1 MPADPP
7 TRTAGLAERAVIQV
21 QGGQATATRDYLAEE
36 VPVAIH
42 YNGEPHAVMM
52 ASPGDLDD
60 FAYGFSLSE
69 HGIGVHEIAQVQRE
83 DGLEGIR
90 LDIRTHGPLPAS
102 LQNQL
107 QRSLPGRSGCG
118 ICGHRLLEE
127 IIRQPPPVGAGPRI
141 DAQALHRALAELQT
155 RQPLNAASGALHAAA
170 WALADGRLLAVR
182 EDVGR
187 HNALDKLIGALARAQ
202 MDRGEG
208 FAVVTSRASYEMVSK
223 AAIAGMP
230 LLLAISAP
238 TALAVDLAN
247 SCGLTLVGFVRPGR
261 HVIYSHAWRMP
272 DVGGAV
278 QA

>member
-1 MPADPP
+1 MPVEPP
-7 TRTAGLAERAVIQV
+7 SRTPGLAQRAVIQV
-21 QGGQATATRDYLAEE
+21 EADVVTSAQDCLAEE

-52 ASPGDLDD
+52 ATPIELED

-69 HGIGVHEIAQVQRE
+69 HGIGVDDIAGVQR
-83 DGLEGIR
+83 DDLLEGIR
-90 LDIRTHGPLPAS
+90 LDIRTHGALPAA
-102 LQNQL
+102 LQGEL

-127 IIRQPPPVGAGPRI
+127 IIKQPPPVGEGLRI
-141 DAQALHRALAELQT
+141 SAQALARALADLQT

-170 WALADGRLLAVR
+170 WALPDGSLLAVR

-187 HNALDKLIGALARAQ
+187 HNALDKLIGALTREQ
-202 MDRGEG
+202 VDRSQG

-238 TALAVDLAN
+238 TALAVDLAH
-247 SCGLTLVGFVRPGR
+247 SCGLTLAGFARPGR
-261 HVIYSHAWRMP
+261 HVIYSHPWRLT
-272 DVGGAV
+272 VAS
-278 QA
+278 

>member
-1 MPADPP
+1 MPVDPSRRAP
-7 TRTAGLAERAVIQV
+7 GLAQRAVIQV
-21 QGGQATATRDYLAEE
+21 EADVVTSAQDCLAEE

-52 ASPGDLDD
+52 ATPIELED

-69 HGIGVHEIAQVQRE
+69 HGIGVDDIAAVQR
-83 DGLEGIR
+83 DDLLEGIR
-90 LDIRTHGPLPAS
+90 LNIRTHGALPAA
-102 LQNQL
+102 LQDEL

-127 IIRQPPPVGAGPRI
+127 IIKQPPPVDEGLRI
-141 DAQALHRALAELQT
+141 SAQALARALAELQG
-155 RQPLNAASGALHAAA
+155 RQPMNAASGALHAAA
-170 WALADGRLLAVR
+170 WALPDGSLLAVR

-187 HNALDKLIGALARAQ
+187 HNALDKLIGALTREQ
-202 MDRGEG
+202 VDRSQG

-247 SCGLTLVGFVRPGR
+247 SCGLTLAGFARPGR
-261 HVIYSHAWRMP
+261 HVIYSHPWRLQDTDAAAP
-272 DVGGAV
+272 
-278 QA
+278 

>member
-1 MPADPP
+1 MPVDLPRRVP
-7 TRTAGLAERAVIQV
+7 GLAERAVIQV
-21 QGGQATATRDYLAEE
+21 EAGATTPAWDCLAEE

-52 ASPGDLDD
+52 ATPVELED

-69 HGIGVHEIAQVQRE
+69 HGIGVDDIAGVGRE
-83 DGLEGIR
+83 DLLEGIR
-90 LDIRTHGPLPAS
+90 LDIRTHGPLPAT
-102 LQNQL
+102 LQDEL

-127 IIRQPPPVGAGPRI
+127 IIKQPPPVGEGLRI
-141 DAQALHRALAELQT
+141 SAPALAHALAELQA

-170 WALADGRLLAVR
+170 WARPDGSLLAVR

-187 HNALDKLIGALARAQ
+187 HNALDKLIGLLARTQ
-202 MDRGEG
+202 VDRSQG

-238 TALAVDLAN
+238 TALAVDLAD
-247 SCGLTLVGFVRPGR
+247 SCGLTLAGFARPGR
-261 HVIYSHAWRMP
+261 HVIYSHPWRLT
-272 DVGGAV
+272 VAS
-278 QA
+278 